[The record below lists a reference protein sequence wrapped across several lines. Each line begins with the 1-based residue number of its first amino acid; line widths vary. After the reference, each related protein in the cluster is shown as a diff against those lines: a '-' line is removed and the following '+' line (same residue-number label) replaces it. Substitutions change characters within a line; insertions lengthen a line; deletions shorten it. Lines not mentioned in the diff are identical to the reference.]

1 MFRVFNCLTV
11 EHDWRLVI
19 VAGVVCFLA
28 SLVAVSL
35 FHRARAT
42 QGGVRAAWLL
52 TAGAATGCG
61 IWATHFIAMLAYEPG
76 VAVAYDIGL
85 TALSLVAAMA
95 VTSGGLAF
103 ALLMRGNWA
112 APAAGAI
119 VGAGVAAMHYTGMWA
134 LQVPGRVTWW
144 PDLVAVS
151 IIAGMLF
158 GMIGMAIAVR
168 REGARWTAAAALCL
182 TLAIVSHHFTAMG
195 AVEIIPD
202 PTRIISQFSLSPDA
216 LAMGVA
222 GAAVSL
228 LCMCLIGAFADRRS
242 DAKLQEQNLRLDA
255 ALNNMCQGLCMFD
268 ASGRL
273 IVFNERY
280 LQIYGLSPR
289 VVRAGMSLHQLVKH
303 REDTGSFVGNAYE
316 YIGKLLTSAAEGEA
330 FTTTRELKDGRIIAV
345 ANQPMPG
352 GGWVSTHE
360 DITKRRQAEKSLEST
375 QSFLNTVIENVP
387 ATLVVKDARD
397 HRYVLINRA
406 GEDLFGLPR
415 EQMIGKIP
423 HDFFAKSEADSIT
436 ANDDEVVKSGH
447 HLTIEE
453 APLHT
458 PGKGTRLVTSKR
470 LVIPGNDGKPQYL
483 LSVIEDVT
491 ERKQAEA
498 KIAHMAHHD
507 ALTDLPNRAAFNECL
522 AASLEKAGA
531 GGEQFAVLCL
541 DLDRFKEINDVFGHA
556 VGDRMLC
563 EVSRRLQA
571 AAAGAFLARVGGD
584 EFTLIAEGPQPA
596 TAEALAERLQAS
608 LADEIDIEDHPL
620 RIKLTIGVAVFPTDG
635 ADAAMLMGNAD
646 AALYRAKA
654 EARGSIRFFE
664 AEMDQRLREQRA
676 LQQDLRTAIERNE
689 LVLHYQPQALIGGE
703 VIGFEALVRWQHP
716 TRGLVPP
723 TMFIP
728 VAEDNGLIISLGEW
742 ILREA
747 CREAATWPKPLQI
760 AVNLSPVQFQYGDL
774 VGLVHGV
781 LLETGLASHRL
792 ELEITEGVLIGDFSR
807 AVSILRRL
815 KTLGVRIAMDDFGTG
830 YSSLSYL
837 QSFPFD
843 KIKIDQAFIT
853 NVHQS
858 PQSVAIIRAVIGLGR
873 GLDLP
878 VVAEGVENEAQ
889 LAFLSQEACD
899 EVQGYLIGRPMP
911 IERYAEMTGR
921 EPGEKHKAAIAS

>member
-1 MFRVFNCLTV
+1 
-11 EHDWRLVI
+11 
-19 VAGVVCFLA
+19 
-28 SLVAVSL
+28 
-35 FHRARAT
+35 
-42 QGGVRAAWLL
+42 
-52 TAGAATGCG
+52 
-61 IWATHFIAMLAYEPG
+61 
-76 VAVAYDIGL
+76 
-85 TALSLVAAMA
+85 
-95 VTSGGLAF
+95 
-103 ALLMRGNWA
+103 
-112 APAAGAI
+112 
-119 VGAGVAAMHYTGMWA
+119 
-134 LQVPGRVTWW
+134 
-144 PDLVAVS
+144 
-151 IIAGMLF
+151 
-158 GMIGMAIAVR
+158 
-168 REGARWTAAAALCL
+168 
-182 TLAIVSHHFTAMG
+182 
-195 AVEIIPD
+195 
-202 PTRIISQFSLSPDA
+202 
-216 LAMGVA
+216 
-222 GAAVSL
+222 
-228 LCMCLIGAFADRRS
+228 
-242 DAKLQEQNLRLDA
+242 
-255 ALNNMCQGLCMFD
+255 
-268 ASGRL
+268 
-273 IVFNERY
+273 
-280 LQIYGLSPR
+280 
-289 VVRAGMSLHQLVKH
+289 
-303 REDTGSFVGNAYE
+303 
-316 YIGKLLTSAAEGEA
+316 
-330 FTTTRELKDGRIIAV
+330 
-345 ANQPMPG
+345 
-352 GGWVSTHE
+352 
-360 DITKRRQAEKSLEST
+360 
-375 QSFLNTVIENVP
+375 
-387 ATLVVKDARD
+387 
-397 HRYVLINRA
+397 
-406 GEDLFGLPR
+406 
-415 EQMIGKIP
+415 
-423 HDFFAKSEADSIT
+423 
-436 ANDDEVVKSGH
+436 
-447 HLTIEE
+447 
-453 APLHT
+453 
-458 PGKGTRLVTSKR
+458 
-470 LVIPGNDGKPQYL
+470 
-483 LSVIEDVT
+483 
-491 ERKQAEA
+491 
-498 KIAHMAHHD
+498 
-507 ALTDLPNRAAFNECL
+507 
-522 AASLEKAGA
+522 
-531 GGEQFAVLCL
+531 
-541 DLDRFKEINDVFGHA
+541 
-556 VGDRMLC
+556 
-563 EVSRRLQA
+563 
-571 AAAGAFLARVGGD
+571 
-584 EFTLIAEGPQPA
+584 
-596 TAEALAERLQAS
+596 
-608 LADEIDIEDHPL
+608 L